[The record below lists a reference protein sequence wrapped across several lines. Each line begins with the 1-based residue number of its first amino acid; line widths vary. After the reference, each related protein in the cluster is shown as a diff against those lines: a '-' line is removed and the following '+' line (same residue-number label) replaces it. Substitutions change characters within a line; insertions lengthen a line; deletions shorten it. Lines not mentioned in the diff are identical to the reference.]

1 MLPRKNAFGYF
12 AISVYIISLI
22 YTLAG
27 GIAALGEGREYPYL
41 QSGLFLLLLLCVWL
55 LINGASGLLARLDK
69 ERKLRQFRWL
79 NYIEAAAVLVVLG
92 LGTMLRVLVVRAL
105 PMEPASDYRT
115 YYEVA
120 ELLMKGSLITD
131 GPGYCDYI
139 AMFPHVYGYPYVL
152 SIVFRLFGASI
163 LTAQN
168 FNILLSVAT
177 AFIAY
182 RTVRLAGGRL
192 SGVLALLLTAF
203 WPSQIIYVNMVA
215 SEYLFSF
222 MLMLSIRLYVRTLQ
236 IDAGQENRPVLGVC
250 LHILLGLCLAL
261 TAAIRPM
268 ALLLVITIFI
278 CTCFEKQRLPV
289 RLSKDQPISLMLL
302 SKGWMRCFLILLVY
316 LCTNALIT
324 VGITNAVDRDLASGS
339 TSFGYNLLVGL
350 NTEADG
356 GWNQEDADY
365 LYAALDRTGS
375 ASEAHLACLD
385 LAMQRLGNT
394 RGVLNLF
401 FHKFQVLWSNDDY
414 GTTWNL
420 LFMDQ
425 QGTLTPDRE
434 RLLLT
439 IRSWGNLFYL
449 LVVGFAAIEGIYL
462 WQKGSG
468 IAYPFL
474 LMYLGTVAMHLLV
487 ENQNRYHFHALYM
500 LAVLAALGV
509 RHISE
514 SGRVRVQQ
522 KLEERR
528 MAARLDKEAAEKRRA
543 LLLEEENL
551 IRLRQEAMQSRFD
564 MKAALEKGYVTVRV
578 TRAYADEAGLDRTS
592 GCAYGE
598 KDQDH

>member
-1 MLPRKNAFGYF
+1 MLPRRSIFGYF
-12 AISVYIISLI
+12 AISVYIISLV
-22 YTLAG
+22 YMLAG
-27 GIAALGEGREYPYL
+27 GVMTLGEGREYPYL
-41 QSGLFLLLLLCVWL
+41 QSGLLLMLLLGGWL
-55 LINGASGLLARLDK
+55 FLSGGAGLLARLDK
-69 ERKLRQFRWL
+69 ERRLRRFRWL
-79 NYIEAAAVLVVLG
+79 PYIEAAAAVSALG
-92 LGTMLRVLVVRAL
+92 LGAMLRVLVVRAL
-105 PMEPASDYRT
+105 PMQPASDYQT

-120 ELLMKGSLITD
+120 ELLMKGTLKTD

-152 SIVFRLFGASI
+152 SVVFRLSGGPSVAA
-163 LTAQN
+163 AQS

-192 SGVLALLLTAF
+192 SGMVALLLTCF

-222 MLMLSIRLYVRTLQ
+222 LLMLSLYLYVRTLR
-236 IDAGQENRPVLGVC
+236 IDAAEEKRPVLGVC
-250 LHILLGLCLAL
+250 LHILLGVCLAV

-268 ALLLVITIFI
+268 ALLLLITILI
-278 CTCFEKQRLPV
+278 CTGFEKQRLPV
-289 RLSKDQPISLMLL
+289 RLSRDQPISLILL
-302 SKGWMRCFLILLVY
+302 SKGWMRCFLVLAIY
-316 LCTNALIT
+316 LSVNALFT
-324 VGITNAVDRDLASGS
+324 MGITNAVDRDLASGT

-350 NTEADG
+350 NTSSDG

-365 LYAALDRTGS
+365 LYAALERTGS
-375 ASEAHLACLD
+375 ASEAHLACRD
-385 LAMQRLGNT
+385 LGLQRLRDVKGI
-394 RGVLNLF
+394 GNLF

-425 QGTLTPDRE
+425 QGTLTPERE

-439 IRSWGNLFYL
+439 VRSWGNLFYL
-449 LVVGFAAIEGIYL
+449 LVIGLAAVEGIYL
-462 WQKGSG
+462 WQRGAG

-474 LMYLGTVAMHLLV
+474 LMVLGTAALHLLL

-500 LAVLAALGV
+500 LAALAALGV
-509 RHISE
+509 RHITEDS
-514 SGRVRVQQ
+514 RVRVQQ
-522 KLEERR
+522 WLEERR
-528 MAARLDKEAAEKRRA
+528 RTRALDREDEEKRRA

-564 MKAALEKGYVTVRV
+564 MKAALEKGFVTVRV
-578 TRAYADEAGLDRTS
+578 SKAYADEAGVVAGPQEPS
-592 GCAYGE
+592 GR
-598 KDQDH
+598 